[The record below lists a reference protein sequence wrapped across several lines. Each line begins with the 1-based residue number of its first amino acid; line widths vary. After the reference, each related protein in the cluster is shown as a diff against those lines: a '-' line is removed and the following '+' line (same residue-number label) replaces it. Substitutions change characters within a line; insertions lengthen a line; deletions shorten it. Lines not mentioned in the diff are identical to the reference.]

1 VNYHPDYHRPSDD
14 FEKITPS
21 VFFSATELSIAS
33 FRALDAALDR

>member
-1 VNYHPDYHRPSDD
+1 MNSHPDYHRPSDD
-14 FEKITPS
+14 FEKLTPS